1 MNTTL
6 IILSL
11 GIALLVIVAFPRL
24 RHKKTDGA
32 APPAFPE
39 HGQKL
44 ATMGDIEKSPLAL
57 WLLDQA
63 CAQTGTDLRNDPLAL
78 TRIAEAAAK
87 AQLKIQTSGA
97 AEISLPFLTAD
108 TTCIKHVA
116 VKITYKQASTL
127 RKL

>member
-32 APPAFPE
+32 ASPAFPE
-39 HGQKL
+39 RGQKL

-78 TRIAEAAAK
+78 TRIAEAAAN
-87 AQLKIQTSGA
+87 AQLKI
-97 AEISLPFLTAD
+97 
-108 TTCIKHVA
+108 
-116 VKITYKQASTL
+116 
-127 RKL
+127 